1 LRQPPHAPY
10 VPAMG
15 RFTSSADANAMIAH
29 TAPAVLE
36 LLGDGIV
43 RSKKTIIAALAG
55 RHSKGEVELT
65 LMRLAVTGQVIWTGR
80 RYWLAR

>member
-1 LRQPPHAPY
+1 MRQPPHAPY

-36 LLGDGIV
+36 LLGDGIA
-43 RSKKTIIAALAG
+43 RGKKAIVAALAD
-55 RHSKGEVELT
+55 RHAKTEVELT
-65 LMRLAVTGQVIWTGR
+65 LMRLAVTGQVTGTSR